1 MSDREIKHSE
11 DEREALAL
19 EAYERALDYELE
31 FGCCPQCVLAS
42 IQETIG
48 KEYVTDEIIKA
59 SHGLSGGGGLVGL
72 GACGALTGGLMALSA
87 RFGRERNKLDKGRGI
102 NNFEK
107 SRELTERFGETF
119 GGITCKDLQKQF
131 TGRTYDFWKSE
142 EYKAF
147 DEDRGLQCAKATAQ
161 VTRWVV
167 EMLDP
172 PSEPLNHNMSAL
184 PPRKPE

>member
-1 MSDREIKHSE
+1 MTDNKIKHSK
-11 DEREALAL
+11 DEREALVQ

-42 IQETIG
+42 VQETVG
-48 KEYVTDEIIKA
+48 KDYITDEIIKA
-59 SHGLSGGGGLVGL
+59 SHGLSGGGGLVGM

-87 RFGRERNKLDKGRGI
+87 RFGRERDKLDKGRGI

-107 SRELTERFGETF
+107 TRELTEQFEKTF

-142 EYKAF
+142 EYQAF
-147 DEDRGLQCAKATAQ
+147 DEARGLQCAKATAN

-167 EMLDP
+167 EMLEP
-172 PSEPLNHNMSAL
+172 VEEENTSNSEKNDRS
-184 PPRKPE
+184 